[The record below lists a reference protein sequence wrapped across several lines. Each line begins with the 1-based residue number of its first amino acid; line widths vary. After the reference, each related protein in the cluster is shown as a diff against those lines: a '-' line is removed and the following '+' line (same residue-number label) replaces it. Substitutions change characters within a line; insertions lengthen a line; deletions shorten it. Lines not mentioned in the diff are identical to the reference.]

1 MKKSSRLALVLTG
14 SVLLVAPAAA
24 QVPDLLNALDAGGR
38 AMGMGGANNATN
50 VDTLSSYYNP
60 AALGYMETREVGLTY
75 RNLPN
80 SITVLSGTRTNPT
93 SRSDGQRG
101 DLNITHLGYAVPVK
115 ELFGRGGG
123 TIGISYTIG
132 GSINDLAGSSALTDG
147 PLTLHDY
154 RLHREAK
161 STFYSLSYGK
171 AVSNGLAYG
180 LGFIVATQKIAYSE
194 SVSSATDSSNNTVPF
209 SGVDASSTGTGVG
222 AIVGALYTPTS
233 SPSWSF
239 GASLRSPINLSG
251 NSSTAAEYDKI
262 PGRALLGAT
271 WRKEGF
277 REGKDFLLLGAQVQN
292 FFGGDSSQF
301 FDRSNQ
307 TIFGLGAEYNL
318 GIESGRVPLR
328 IGFATVPN
336 GGDGFGDRNT
346 FTFGV
351 GYRPN
356 RTPVGLDL
364 SWAVPENG
372 GFDFSIA
379 ASYRF
384 K

>member
-1 MKKSSRLALVLTG
+1 MKQSSRIALVLAGMT
-14 SVLLVAPAAA
+14 VLVAPAAA

-50 VDTLSSYYNP
+50 VDTLATYYNP
-60 AALGYMETREVGLTY
+60 AALGYMEKREVGLAY
-75 RNLPN
+75 RNLPE
-80 SITVLSGTRTNPT
+80 SITTLSGSRNNPS
-93 SRSDGQRG
+93 SRSNAQRG
-101 DLNITHLGYAVPVK
+101 DMNLTHLGYAMPVK
-115 ELFGRGGG
+115 DLFGRGSG

-132 GSINDLAGSSALTDG
+132 GSIDDLSGANAVSDG
-147 PLTLHDY
+147 PLTLNNY
-154 RLHREAK
+154 RLRREAK

-171 AVSNGLAYG
+171 AVSNGFAYG
-180 LGFIVATQKIAYSE
+180 LGVVLASQKISYAE
-194 SVSSATDSSNNTVPF
+194 TATATDSQNNQIPF

-222 AIVGALYTPTS
+222 VIAGALYTPAS
-233 SPSWSF
+233 APSWSF
-239 GASLRSPINLSG
+239 GASVRSPINLSG
-251 NSSTAAEYDKI
+251 NSSTSAEYDTI

-271 WRKEGF
+271 WRREGF
-277 REGKDFLLLGAQVQN
+277 RQGKDYLLLGGQVQS

-301 FDRSNQ
+301 FDRKNQ
-307 TIFGLGAEYNL
+307 TVFGVGAEYNV

-328 IGFATVPN
+328 IGFVTVPN
-336 GGDGFGDRNT
+336 GGDGFGDRNS

-372 GFDFSIA
+372 GYDFSIA

>member
-1 MKKSSRLALVLTG
+1 MKKSPRLTLALAG
-14 SVLLVAPAAA
+14 SALLVAPAAA

-50 VDTLSSYYNP
+50 VDTVSSYYNP
-60 AALGYMETREVGLTY
+60 AVLGYMEKREVGLTY
-75 RNLPN
+75 RNLPK
-80 SITVLSGTRTNPT
+80 SITTLSGTRSNPST
-93 SRSDGQRG
+93 RSDGQRG
-101 DLNITHLGYAVPVK
+101 DLNVSHLGYAVPVK
-115 ELFGRGGG
+115 DLFGRGSG
-123 TIGISYTIG
+123 TLALTYTVG
-132 GSINDLAGSSALTDG
+132 GSIDDLAGANSITDG
-147 PLTLHDY
+147 PLTLQNY
-154 RLHREAK
+154 RLRREAK
-161 STFYSLSYGK
+161 SSFYSLSFGK
-171 AVSNGLAYG
+171 AVSNGFAYG
-180 LGFIVATQKIAYSE
+180 LGLVMASQKIAYSE
-194 SVSSATDSSNNTVPF
+194 EATALDGQNNQVPF
-209 SGVDASSTGTGVG
+209 SGVDASSTGTGFGVI
-222 AIVGALYTPTS
+222 AGALYTPTTA
-233 SPSWSF
+233 PSWSF

-251 NSSTAAEYDKI
+251 NSSTASEYDKI

-277 REGKDFLLLGAQVQN
+277 REGKDYLLLGGQVTS
-292 FFGGDSSQF
+292 FFGGESSQF
-301 FDRSNQ
+301 FDRNNQ

-328 IGFATVPN
+328 IGFATVPS